1 MLSIAPNS
9 CSRWAAHLKLQLLLA
24 LSKRNVGSF
33 ELLRPADPRAR
44 KAAEQPEDAHQQA
57 ASADSLAY
65 TPWYELVEWV
75 CHADHAPALSSL
87 ASE

>member
-1 MLSIAPNS
+1 MWPWCIWSL
-9 CSRWAAHLKLQLLLA
+9 WAAHLKLQLLLV
-24 LSKRNVGSF
+24 LSKCNVGSF

-44 KAAEQPEDAHQQA
+44 KAAEQPEDTHQQA
-57 ASADSLAY
+57 ASAAIAY

-75 CHADHAPALSSL
+75 CNACNTTALSSL